1 MVGMLQS
8 LEGNIDT
15 VHVQSSPVFKYSY
28 LRTPLEYIDT
38 NLVRSSIQIP
48 DQKKKLYYI
57 ILTLLFCIFKQ
68 KHLRV
73 KPLHTPEPPQ
83 THIEVAVLEALR
95 RQGEGGVAVHPSLH
109 YQLQHKASAHQRD

>member
-48 DQKKKLYYI
+48 DQKKLLYYSYII
-57 ILTLLFCIFKQ
+57 ILYLQTE
-68 KHLRV
+68 
-73 KPLHTPEPPQ
+73 TPS
-83 THIEVAVLEALR
+83 
-95 RQGEGGVAVHPSLH
+95 G
-109 YQLQHKASAHQRD
+109 